1 MQQKM
6 RNMLQKMKNAA
17 KDKSAE
23 KNVAKE
29 ENATRDENAARDEKC
44 SKSTKDEK
52 SSIRLEMLQIMKN
65 FTSHLICV
73 GRSEIVH
80 GDGVA

>member
-17 KDKSAE
+17 KDKSAA

-29 ENATRDENAARDEKC
+29 ENAT
-44 SKSTKDEK
+44 
-52 SSIRLEMLQIMKN
+52 
-65 FTSHLICV
+65 
-73 GRSEIVH
+73 
-80 GDGVA
+80 